1 VTSRRYVDSQFDL
14 FIFNVTDFQLR
25 DQRETMERPFF
36 SLAKRKRIKPIEYE
50 NDGVWVKVEPHQN
63 YGMATIWDA
72 DVMIWAASALVSM
85 KNKGINDIP
94 DELHFQPFDLLKAIH
109 RQTGGDQYHR
119 LREALDRLKST
130 VIRTN
135 IRAPRGKKEAVFS
148 WISEW
153 TDLVDERTNESRGM
167 TIVLS
172 QWFKQGVLQRGGVLA
187 IDPAYFSITG
197 GRERW
202 LYRVAR
208 KHAGG
213 NGPAGFAISLPTLF
227 EKSGAE
233 GPFRRFKFEIQK
245 IAERNDL
252 PGLLLR
258 VERTAGGEAA
268 LRMIVREEAGEED
281 LPAPPGRPARLRQ
294 QGVPKPER
302 QRPVVPLPLFPVH
315 LSEETISRVRRDFPG
330 WDVYALKAEFD
341 AWLAED
347 DGRRPDNYQIAFYGF
362 VKRHHEL
369 NRYANR
375 PS

>member
-1 VTSRRYVDSQFDL
+1 MTSRRYVDSQFDL
-14 FIFNVTDFQLR
+14 FILNITDFQLR

-36 SLAKRKRIKPIEYE
+36 SLAKRKRIKPIEYV

-72 DVMIWAASALVSM
+72 DIMIWAASAIVGM
-85 KNKGINDIP
+85 KSRGVNDIP
-94 DELHFQPFDLLKAIH
+94 DELHFHPFDLLKAIH
-109 RQTGGDQYHR
+109 RQTGGDQYQR
-119 LREALDRLKST
+119 LREGLDRLQST

-167 TIVLS
+167 SIVLS
-172 QWFKQGVLQRGGVLA
+172 QWFKQGVLQRGGALS
-187 IDPAYFSITG
+187 IDPAYFQITG

-213 NGPAGFAISLPTLF
+213 NGPEGFAISLPTLF

-245 IAERNDL
+245 IAKRNNL
-252 PGLLLR
+252 PGLFLQIGK
-258 VERTAGGEAA
+258 TAGGEPA
-268 LRMIVREEAGEED
+268 LRMIMREEAGEGA
-281 LPAPPGRPARLRQ
+281 LPAQPAAAPARPRRQ
-294 QGVPKPER
+294 AAPRAPKQPAA
-302 QRPVVPLPLFPVH
+302 PLPLLSVH

-330 WDVYALKAEFD
+330 WDIYALKAEFD
-341 AWLAED
+341 AWLAQDES
-347 DGRRPDNYQIAFYGF
+347 RRPANYQAAFYGF
-362 VKRHHEL
+362 VKRCHAL
-369 NRYANR
+369 NH
-375 PS
+375 

>member
-1 VTSRRYVDSQFDL
+1 MTNRRYIDSQFDL
-14 FIFNVTDFQLR
+14 FILNVTAHQLR

-36 SLAKRKRIKPIEYE
+36 SLAKRKRVKPIEYE
-50 NDGVWVKVEPHQN
+50 NDGIWVKIEPHQN

-72 DVMIWAASALVSM
+72 DVLIWAASAIVSM
-85 KNKGINDIP
+85 RNRGINDVP
-94 DELHFQPFDLLKAIH
+94 DELHFQPFDLLRAIH

-135 IRAPRGKKEAVFS
+135 IRAPYGKREAVFS

-153 TDLVDERTNESRGM
+153 TDLVDEHTNESRGM
-167 TIVLS
+167 SIVLS
-172 QWFKQGVLQRGGVLA
+172 QWFKQGVMQRGGVLS
-187 IDPAYFSITG
+187 IDPAYFRITG

-213 NGPAGFAISLPTLF
+213 NGPSGFAISLPTLF

-252 PGLLLR
+252 PGLYLR
-258 VERTAGGEAA
+258 IERTASGEVA
-268 LRMIVREEAGEED
+268 LRMIMREEAGEDISFEGPPAS
-281 LPAPPGRPARLRQ
+281 LPHRSHRPTTLNSTKNEQAMPLL
-294 QGVPKPER
+294 
-302 QRPVVPLPLFPVH
+302 PLPIH
-315 LSEETISRVRRDFPG
+315 LTNETIERIRCDFPG
-330 WDVYALKAEFD
+330 WDIYALKADFD
-341 AWLAED
+341 SWIAGD
-347 DGRRPDNYQIAFYGF
+347 DRRRPKDYQAAFYGF
-362 VKRHHEL
+362 VKRYHT
-369 NRYANR
+369 ANSQR
-375 PS
+375 